1 MSNSNFLS
9 AISFIEISADSLPID
24 SEVRRNVL
32 NVKSM
37 AESGYVLVTWPE
49 SQDFME
55 EDWFEDEAIF
65 CGGSEDI
72 TGSSAYF
79 IPISKLI

>member
-1 MSNSNFLS
+1 MKNFKNTLEIIKEALFDTFGGDVPKETENFLN
-9 AISFIEISADSLPID
+9 ACYD
-24 SEVRRNVL
+24 
-32 NVKSM
+32 
-37 AESGYVLVTWPE
+37 GYILIGWPE
-49 SQDFME
+49 SQDYMD

-79 IPISKLI
+79 IPIKRLI